1 MVNLTTEQNPACLG
15 NFHYDDFIFLSSNKS
30 LHAKGCFTKIT
41 TPAVSNFSQKS
52 SLSEHVSHYF
62 KQAKQQGI
70 ANPILVGAIPFDK
83 QQPSALFIPE
93 HYKWINRQNFS
104 GLSDSPRSSVQ
115 RLQTNPDKQ
124 TFCQMVSSGVGAI
137 HHNSLDK
144 VVLSR
149 LLEIEIKEQTQ
160 AISLFML
167 LNKQNPTSYSFY
179 VPIEQY
185 ILIGASPELLLR
197 KQGNIIK
204 TFPLAG
210 SSQRSLNHEEDQRR
224 QKALL
229 NSEKNRHEH
238 QLVINAIEHIL
249 RDHCNKLSIPDV
261 PSLVKTPFLWHLG
274 TEIQG
279 ELIDKQLDILT
290 LACLL
295 HPTPALCGFPS
306 QPAATLINQLEPFKR
321 GYFGGIVGWC
331 DSQGNGEWVVTIR
344 CGQVSKNH
352 ITLFAGAG
360 IVADSNPDAEWH
372 ETEVKFGTMLHALG
386 LFDDKESVYVC

>member
-1 MVNLTTEQNPACLG
+1 MGNLTTEHNSACLG
-15 NFHYDDFIFLSSNKS
+15 DFHYDDFIFLSSNKS
-30 LHAKGCFTKIT
+30 LHAKGCFTKIS
-41 TPAVSNFSQKS
+41 TPAVNNLSQKC

-62 KQAKQQGI
+62 KQAKQHGLE
-70 ANPILVGAIPFDK
+70 NPILVGAIPFDK
-83 QQPSALFIPE
+83 QQPSALFIPKQ
-93 HYKWINRQNFS
+93 YQWINRQD
-104 GLSDSPRSSVQ
+104 LSVSTESPRSFVQ
-115 RLQTNPDKQ
+115 RLQTNPDRQ
-124 TFCQMVSSGVGAI
+124 TFCQMVSSSVGAI

-149 LLEIEIKEQTQ
+149 LLEIELKEQTQ
-160 AISLFML
+160 AINLFML

-179 VPIEQY
+179 VPIKQH

-197 KQGNIIK
+197 KQGNTIWS
-204 TFPLAG
+204 FPLAG
-210 SSQRSLNHEEDQRR
+210 SSQRGQDPDEDQQR
-224 QKALL
+224 QKALFD
-229 NSEKNRHEH
+229 SGKNRHEH
-238 QLVINAIEHIL
+238 QLVINAIKHIL
-249 RDHCNKLSIPDV
+249 QNHCSNLSIPDV

-279 ELIDKQLDILT
+279 ELKDKQLDILT

-295 HPTPALCGFPS
+295 YPTPALCGFPS
-306 QPAATLINQLEPFKR
+306 QPAATLINQLEPFNR

-344 CGQVSKNH
+344 CGQISKNH

-360 IVADSNPDAEWH
+360 IVANSTPDAEWH

-386 LFDDKESVYVC
+386 LFGDKESTYVC